1 MANESGQRER
11 RGSRKR
17 RAGPRYS
24 LAFLFLTTLA
34 NAGCQCGGSTHPA
47 GEPALLPGAGD
58 IPESLAVVAGSMT
71 SGFAIGNLKST
82 VDVGPFRIS
91 KTVITVSQY
100 ARCVESRGC
109 TPPARLSLGCT
120 EDATGS
126 LRRSTF
132 GLRDK
137 APELPVTCTE
147 PSQAVQYCAWVGG
160 ALPTLEQWQFA
171 ARGPDVHRFAWGNDA
186 PSCDRHPLTID
197 ADPSPCCDGCEL
209 TQQSA
214 VRQRPLGASPSG
226 LLDVLLTES
235 ELLRASPDAR
245 VPACSGTSGNC
256 LVTGIVPAAID
267 GVRSVDDNV
276 TEDSPEFLSPTFGF
290 RCVWTEG

>member
-1 MANESGQRER
+1 MANEYGQRER
-11 RGSRKR
+11 SGSGEG
-17 RAGPRYS
+17 RAGPRFPVV
-24 LAFLFLTTLA
+24 FLFLTTLA
-34 NAGCQCGGSTHPA
+34 TAGCQCGGTEQPA
-47 GEPALLPGAGD
+47 GQPAVPPGPGD
-58 IPESLAVVAGSMT
+58 MPEALTVAAGSMT
-71 SGFAIGNLKST
+71 SGFAIGTLRSAF
-82 VDVGPFRIS
+82 DLGPFRMS
-91 KTVITVSQY
+91 RTPITVSQY

-147 PSQAVQYCAWVGG
+147 PSQAAQYCAWVGG
-160 ALPTLEQWQFA
+160 TLPTLEQWQFA
-171 ARGPDVHRFAWGNDA
+171 ARGPKVHRFAWGNDA
-186 PSCDRHPLTID
+186 PSCERHPLTID
-197 ADPSPCCDGCEL
+197 AEPSPCCDGCDL
-209 TQQSA
+209 AQQLA
-214 VRQRPLGASPSG
+214 VRHRPLGASPSG
-226 LLDVLLTES
+226 LLDVLLTEA

-245 VPACSGTSGNC
+245 VPACSGTSGSC